1 MFDWLCE
8 AAGLAGDV
16 AKTYAD
22 ALAEDGFDGPE
33 SWLDVPAEEQYL
45 IGLGFKRGHAAR
57 VARILAERHAAA
69 GPSRSESP
77 NGHARNLRAE
87 FNIAANP
94 KAQGEVSATDEG

>member
-57 VARILAERHAAA
+57 VTRILTQEHAAA
-69 GPSRSESP
+69 GAGKSRY
-77 NGHARNLRAE
+77 GHARNLGAE
-87 FNIAANP
+87 LDNAATS
-94 KAQGEVSATDEG
+94 K